1 MDSETSA
8 IRARLSLSPSL
19 CQKKKNEK
27 DEKRTKEKRKTDVA
41 VSTKVRTTNNSS
53 ERSSAAPDRNS
64 IPQGRQRVKM
74 ARPTRWNFWH
84 AFFFILH
91 CAGAFFL
98 SFPSLS
104 LSDLVARF
112 LPGPVRSVRYAATEF
127 SVPIEFSA
135 DQCPTNSSVKK
146 KKKKKRRK
154 QINSRVCVLE
164 DRL

>member
-1 MDSETSA
+1 MGSETTA
-8 IRARLSLSPSL
+8 IRARLPP
-19 CQKKKNEK
+19 KKKFIWK
-27 DEKRTKEKRKTDVA
+27 KKKTKQKRRTDVA

-91 CAGAFFL
+91 CAQCFFL
-98 SFPSLS
+98 SFSGSS
-104 LSDLVARF
+104 LSDFAARVF
-112 LPGPVRSVRYAATEF
+112 SQARLDRFVMRLQSFPSPLSFQGPVSFLHQRG
-127 SVPIEFSA
+127 
-135 DQCPTNSSVKK
+135 KK
-146 KKKKKRRK
+146 KHRR
-154 QINSRVCVLE
+154 QINSRVCVVLE